1 MKRKWWRQRSWMWVW
16 TTLAALGGIVVAGVA
31 LWRVPWWIDEHY
43 IDSPAL
49 TQPVATTVTGIR
61 TALLAVGAGGLAAI
75 GITYTHRTLHQTREG
90 QVTDRYT
97 KAIGQIASERPVEQ
111 LGGIYALE
119 RIMRDSEKDHA
130 TIVEVLA
137 AFVREHA
144 PAPTKSVTGDEER
157 FVPRN
162 LRMLVTLL
170 RMGGSKPPRRRSHV
184 DRPSEPV
191 QAALT
196 VLGRRPRGRD
206 EPFQIDLSQTYLRGA
221 NLAHVHLEKAL
232 LRGAH
237 LEYADLTEARLEG
250 AELEDA
256 RLEAA
261 VFTDA
266 FLKEAYLGGA
276 YLVGAYLVGTHLEGA
291 DLNCAHLENAFLIG
305 AYLQRTDLGGAH
317 LKGANVRD
325 ALLDGASM
333 DGAHLEETEELTVKQ
348 VVGAHPDNT
357 TRLPEVLEKDPL
369 VKARIADFKLLP
381 GSGK

>member
-1 MKRKWWRQRSWMWVW
+1 MLVW

-31 LWRVPWWIDEHY
+31 LWRVPWWIDAHY
-43 IDSPAL
+43 IDGPGL

-144 PAPTKSVTGDEER
+144 PAPTDSVTEGEER
-157 FVPRN
+157 LVRRS
-162 LRMLVTLL
+162 LRMLLAHLGT
-170 RMGGSKPPRRRSHV
+170 GGSKVQVRRSHI

-206 EPFQIDLSQTYLRGA
+206 EPFHIDLSKTYLRGA
-221 NLAHVHLEKAL
+221 NLARAHLEKAL
-232 LRGAH
+232 LWGAH
-237 LEYADLTEARLEG
+237 LEYADLTDARLEG

-256 RLEAA
+256 RLYAA
-261 VFTDA
+261 DLTDA
-266 FLKEAYLGGA
+266 FLMGAYLGGA
-276 YLVGAYLVGTHLEGA
+276 YLVGAHLMGTHLEGA
-291 DLNCAHLENAFLIG
+291 DLNGAHLENAFLRG
-305 AYLQRTDLGGAH
+305 AQLQKTDLGGAN
-317 LKGANVRD
+317 LQGANVRD
-325 ALLDGASM
+325 AILEGASM
-333 DGAHLEETEELTVKQ
+333 DGADLEGAAELTVKQ
-348 VVGAHPDNT
+348 VVGAHPDKT
-357 TRLPEVLEKDPL
+357 TRLPESLAKDPL
-369 VKARIADFKLLP
+369 VKARIADFKYLP